1 MSAISISLSLLIA
14 LFAILLLY
22 RRRKLQQIAGYGHK
36 GCALRAG

>member
-1 MSAISISLSLLIA
+1 MSAISIFLSLLIA

-22 RRRKLQQIAGYGHK
+22 RRRLQQIAGYGHK